1 MNRQLLLVSAA
12 LLSMLT
18 ACGGPV
24 NRSLS
29 TQKVPI
35 VHSTMLAHDVRFGG
49 YDGLE
54 PDQSRGLEEWLAS
67 IDIAYGDRISVDD
80 PVPAGAAGRRAAV
93 AGVVAKFGLI
103 VEDEAPVT
111 ASLPA
116 GVVRVVVTRTKIT
129 PPDCPDWRRK
139 SNPELNAST
148 MSNFGCA
155 SVSNLAAMVADPND
169 LIEGQVYTGA
179 DGHTTS
185 KAINV
190 FRERRPTGAD
200 KLQVDDITTTN
211 K

>member
-1 MNRQLLLVSAA
+1 MDRQLLLVSTAF
-12 LLSMLT
+12 LSMLA
-18 ACGGPV
+18 ACSGPV
-24 NRSLS
+24 NRTVS
-29 TQKVPI
+29 TQKAPM
-35 VHSTMLAHDVRFGG
+35 VHSTLLAHDVRFGG

-54 PDQSRGLEEWLAS
+54 PDQSRRLEEWLRS

-80 PVPAGAAGRRAAV
+80 PVPTGAAGRRAAV
-93 AGVVAKFGLI
+93 AGVIARFGLI
-103 VEDEAPVT
+103 IEDEAPVT

-129 PPDCPDWRRK
+129 LPDCPDWRRK
-139 SNPELNAST
+139 SNPEPNVST

-169 LIEGQVYTGA
+169 LLEGQVYAGA

-200 KLQVDDITTTN
+200 KLQVADITTTDE
-211 K
+211 